1 MPMRAGPAIAI
12 TIASLLAAPLAAN
25 SAEHAIKVAIGTPGS
40 DSFAFGTE
48 LWAMSQLSLA
58 HAHGIGLEP
67 EEIGETGERL
77 AQLLERQVDAALIH
91 GRIPASKARDVRAI
105 MALWPNG
112 RPSIGA
118 DPVQLVVHEHVSE
131 DAIYHITKAI
141 FENAALMKSARATLG
156 IAPPGDAIT
165 GLDVPLHPGA
175 YRYYEE
181 RGHGLAATASRRHI
195 ELDTPTPAPGL
206 KVSKSV
212 TYRDF
217 DHSALNEAE
226 IAQIVAACRQ
236 ALDVGSLSPVL
247 GDLSSTG
254 CEVYQEQLASARAVA
269 PAGDDQALFSSPV
282 GQGGPAIVLDS
293 DSAYRRSAQHS
304 ARQQTE
310 LLSRQPVM

>member
-1 MPMRAGPAIAI
+1 MPKRARQVIAI

-25 SAEHAIKVAIGTPGS
+25 STQHALKIAIGMPGS

-58 HAHGIGLEP
+58 HTHGIGLES
-67 EEIGETGERL
+67 EEIGEAGERL
-77 AQLLERQVDAALIH
+77 ARLLERQVDAALVH
-91 GRIPASKARDVRAI
+91 GHIPASKARDVRAI

-112 RPSIGA
+112 RPSIGV
-118 DPVQLVVHEHVSE
+118 DPVQLVVHEHVS
-131 DAIYHITKAI
+131 DDVIYQITKAI

-156 IAPPGDAIT
+156 IAPPGDAMT

-181 RGHGLAATASRRHI
+181 EGHGRTLTAGRQNI
-195 ELDTPTPAPGL
+195 ELGTPTPAPGR
-206 KVSKSV
+206 KASKPV
-212 TYRDF
+212 AYRDF
-217 DHSALNEAE
+217 DDSALNEAE

-254 CEVYQEQLASARAVA
+254 CEVYQDQLAQARAVA
-269 PAGDDQALFSSPV
+269 PAGDDRALFNSPV
-282 GQGGPAIVLDS
+282 GQGGPAIVLDRE
-293 DSAYRRSAQHS
+293 SAHRRLAVQPGQ
-304 ARQQTE
+304 QQTE
-310 LLSRQPVM
+310 LFSRQPVM

>member
-1 MPMRAGPAIAI
+1 MPKRAGSVIAI
-12 TIASLLAAPLAAN
+12 TIASLLTAPLAAN
-25 SAEHAIKVAIGTPGS
+25 GAEHALKVAIGTPGS

-58 HAHGIGLEP
+58 HTHGIGLEP
-67 EEIGETGERL
+67 EEIGEADQRL
-77 AQLLERQVDAALIH
+77 ARLLERQVDAALINGH
-91 GRIPASKARDVRAI
+91 IPASEAGVVRAI

-112 RPSIGA
+112 RPSIGV
-118 DPVQLVVHEHVSE
+118 DPVQLVVHEHVSD

-181 RGHGLAATASRRHI
+181 RGHGIAATADRRHVD
-195 ELDTPTPAPGL
+195 LGTPTPAPGR
-206 KVSKSV
+206 KTGKSAA
-212 TYRDF
+212 YRDF
-217 DHSALNEAE
+217 DDSALNKAE

-236 ALDVGSLSPVL
+236 ALDAGSLSPVL

-254 CEVYQEQLASARAVA
+254 CEVYQDQLAETR
-269 PAGDDQALFSSPV
+269 AGDDQALFSSPV
-282 GQGGPAIVLDS
+282 GQGGPAIVLDN
-293 DSAYRRSAQHS
+293 DESAYRRPVLQPR
-304 ARQQTE
+304 RQQTE